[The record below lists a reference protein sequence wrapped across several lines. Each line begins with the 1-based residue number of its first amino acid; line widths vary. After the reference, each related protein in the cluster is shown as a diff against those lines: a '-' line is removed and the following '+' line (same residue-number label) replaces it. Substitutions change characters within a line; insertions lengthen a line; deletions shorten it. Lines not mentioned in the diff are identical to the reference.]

1 MVVNHGGAHMSR
13 RLLFKSVVTSLKS
26 LSTHA
31 QVEVAGKARY
41 DIMER
46 SGTIQKLEFAGDL

>member
-1 MVVNHGGAHMSR
+1 MVELILLSR

-41 DIMER
+41 GIMER
-46 SGTIQKLEFAGDL
+46 SGTIQKLEFAGEL